1 MRRPLSSGVQ
11 MRPPL
16 SVDAQLRQPAAVDAV
31 MQPPPTGDVQ
41 MRPPLSVDTHLRQPT
56 AVDALM
62 RPPANGDVQMRP
74 PRSVATFMRPPS
86 TTAQTRLAQSAGGHI
101 LQAIR
106 FGDTVDSQQMG
117 VYENS
122 FPAASFEDM
131 ANNDMFVNELPSQH
145 LTALKRIDGK
155 NQDKDMFSV
164 PSIRDVIE

>member
-11 MRPPL
+11 MQPPL
-16 SVDAQLRQPAAVDAV
+16 SVNAQLRQPAAVDAV
-31 MQPPPTGDVQ
+31 MQPPPKGDVQ
-41 MRPPLSVDTHLRQPT
+41 MRPPLSVDAQLRQPT

-101 LQAIR
+101 LQASR

-122 FPAASFEDM
+122 FPAASFEDI
-131 ANNDMFVNELPSQH
+131 ANNDMFVNGMMETSLHCYKWLTILPIHGCSKVD
-145 LTALKRIDGK
+145 LDIYALI
-155 NQDKDMFSV
+155 
-164 PSIRDVIE
+164 